1 MAYTFELGK
10 KLQQLAKSSLECQKT
25 LSKAFEQNIEQAC
38 EAMEEAAK
46 AATPHEG
53 DGKQRGFNVINN
65 SLQESWKA
73 EYKPTKSKRHFGKI
87 TLTNSKYYAAFVQ
100 NGHKVKKHFVPWLYK
115 DGMGTLS
122 YETDH
127 NQPVFGLVVGTKTP
141 YVKGVDMVGPAVK
154 AFFSSFDKDTQKVL
168 DKHLNEIF
176 DNK

>member
-1 MAYTFELGK
+1 MSYTFDLGD
-10 KLQQLAKSSLECQKT
+10 KLRRLARNSEECQKA
-25 LSKAFEQNIEQAC
+25 LSKALDQNIEQAC

-46 AATPHEG
+46 KHTPHIG
-53 DGKQRGFNVINN
+53 DGKRRGFNVINN

-73 EYKPTKSKRHFGKI
+73 EYKPIKNKKHFGKI
-87 TLTNSKYYAAFVQ
+87 TLTNSKPYAGFVQ

-154 AFFSSFDKDTQKVL
+154 AFFNSFDEKTQKVL